1 MKLVDS
7 GSGKIPYI
15 TMLAILSISL
25 VVNLP
30 GLAISPIEGKLSEVF
45 PHVSDLQIQL
55 LEVLPNFV
63 VIPFILLAGK
73 ICTEKNQMFIL
84 GLGLALYTLTGV
96 LYFFADT
103 MVELILLGCVLGVG
117 CGLVIPL
124 AASLISQYFSGEAR
138 AKTLGLKSGVS
149 NVTVIFATLFVGW
162 IAEISWHL
170 SFIVYMLPLVPLC
183 LIPFMNPNFI
193 KKYSQ
198 APTAAEAAAAAAA
211 DSVPATDDK
220 AKTDTKSDAKTDA
233 AKAEAEK
240 KPDDRPVE
248 HAIVRLLD
256 NRSLMMLAGVI
267 ALYIVVTYASI
278 IVSYFLPFTMQHYRL
293 DSGEVGV
300 ATAMFYLAA
309 SGAGFTLP
317 YVKRAFGERTIQAA
331 ILMIVVGLYL
341 TAVFHSN
348 LTYILFTFV
357 VGFGYGT
364 IQPIIYDKT
373 TDIAPTKAAS
383 TRYFAYLLTGNYI
396 GIAIVP
402 FVVDTMARLFN
413 ATNNTNFS
421 YILNGSVMVV
431 VLLIA
436 FWQRKSFTFSINP
449 AFLKKNKKS

>member
-45 PHVSDLQIQL
+45 PNVSDLQIQL

-170 SFIVYMLPLVPLC
+170 SFIVYMLPLIPLC
-183 LIPFMNPNFI
+183 LIPFMNPSFI
-193 KKYSQ
+193 NKYRQQ
-198 APTAAEAAAAAAA
+198 ASAAQLAAVEAE
-211 DSVPATDDK
+211 DSVPAAVKAASKTDDK
-220 AKTDTKSDAKTDA
+220 
-233 AKAEAEK
+233 
-240 KPDDRPVE
+240 RPEENAV
-248 HAIVRLLD
+248 VRLLD
-256 NRSLMMLAGVI
+256 NKSLMMLAGVI

-293 DSGEVGV
+293 DSGDVGV

-317 YVKRAFGERTIQAA
+317 YVKRTFGEKTIPAA
-331 ILMIVVGLYL
+331 IVMIILGLYL
-341 TAVFHSN
+341 TAVFHSDI
-348 LTYILFTFV
+348 TYVLFTFV

-402 FVVDTMARLFN
+402 FVVDTMARLFE

-421 YILNGSVMVV
+421 YILNGSVMVL
-431 VLLIA
+431 VLIVAL
-436 FWQRKSFTFSINP
+436 WKRKSFVFTINP
-449 AFLKKNKKS
+449 AFLKKKSK

>member
-183 LIPFMNPNFI
+183 LIRFMSPSFI
-193 KKYSQ
+193 NKYSQ
-198 APTAAEAAAAAAA
+198 GPTAAEAAAAAAI
-211 DSVPATDDK
+211 DNVPAT
-220 AKTDTKSDAKTDA
+220 AAPKSDAKSA
-233 AKAEAEK
+233 ATTEPKENGLVK
-240 KPDDRPVE
+240 
-248 HAIVRLLD
+248 LLD
-256 NRSLMMLAGVI
+256 NRSLMMLAGI
-267 ALYIVVTYASI
+267 IGLYIVVTYASI

-293 DSGEVGV
+293 DSGQVGV

-317 YVKRAFGERTIQAA
+317 YVKRTFGTFTMQAA
-331 ILMIVVGLYL
+331 ILMVVIGLYL
-341 TAVFHSN
+341 TALFHSDFA
-348 LTYILFTFV
+348 YVICTFI

-364 IQPIIYDKT
+364 IQPILYDKT
-373 TDIAPTKAAS
+373 TDIAPTKDAS

-402 FVVDTMARLFN
+402 FVVDFMARLFN
-413 ATNNTNFS
+413 ATNDTNFS
-421 YILNGSVMVV
+421 YILNGTVMVI
-431 VLLIA
+431 VLLVA
-436 FWQRKSFTFSINP
+436 LWRRKSFTFSINP
-449 AFLKKNKKS
+449 VFLKKGKKA